1 MKTSPVGRPIK
12 INDLEDLENIQRKH
26 EIPRDNKLYGKWGR
40 KPNRRM
46 RMEHSQNLYG
56 LFVVYRYV
64 CVDDIIINFTIV
76 VSIQTYLRFYLVLHR
91 FSYMFIDHFVLLK
104 WLSIQHNFLLL
115 LLHVFFLPS
124 NKANLFRHL
133 LFSKIYIDKPRLIIL
148 CRIC

>member
-1 MKTSPVGRPIK
+1 MKTSPGGRPIK

-26 EIPRDNKLYGKWGR
+26 EIPRDNKLYGKWER

-76 VSIQTYLRFYLVLHR
+76 VSIQTCLRFYLVLHR

-104 WLSIQHNFLLL
+104 SLSIQHNFLLL
-115 LLHVFFLPS
+115 LLHVFFLSS
-124 NKANLFRHL
+124 NKANLI
-133 LFSKIYIDKPRLIIL
+133 SPSVI
-148 CRIC
+148 

>member
-1 MKTSPVGRPIK
+1 MTTSPEGRPIK

-40 KPNRRM
+40 RPNRRM

-64 CVDDIIINFTIV
+64 CVDDIIINFTII
-76 VSIQTYLRFYLVLHR
+76 VSIQTCLRFYLVWHR
-91 FSYMFIDHFVLLK
+91 FSYMFISHFALLK

-115 LLHVFFLPS
+115 LLHVFFS
-124 NKANLFRHL
+124 
-133 LFSKIYIDKPRLIIL
+133 SK
-148 CRIC
+148 

>member
-1 MKTSPVGRPIK
+1 MKTSPEGRPIK
-12 INDLEDLENIQRKH
+12 INDLEDLGNIQRKH

-76 VSIQTYLRFYLVLHR
+76 VSIQTCLRFYLVLHR
-91 FSYMFIDHFVLLK
+91 FSHMFIDHFVLLK
-104 WLSIQHNFLLL
+104 
-115 LLHVFFLPS
+115 
-124 NKANLFRHL
+124 
-133 LFSKIYIDKPRLIIL
+133 
-148 CRIC
+148 

>member
-1 MKTSPVGRPIK
+1 MKTSPGGRPIK

-76 VSIQTYLRFYLVLHR
+76 VSIQTCLRFYLVLHR

-104 WLSIQHNFLLL
+104 SLSIQHNFLLL

-124 NKANLFRHL
+124 NKANLI
-133 LFSKIYIDKPRLIIL
+133 SPSVI
-148 CRIC
+148 

>member
-1 MKTSPVGRPIK
+1 MKTSPEGRPIK

-76 VSIQTYLRFYLVLHR
+76 VSIQTCLRFYLVLHR

-104 WLSIQHNFLLL
+104 WLSLQHNFLLL

-124 NKANLFRHL
+124 NKANLFA
-133 LFSKIYIDKPRLIIL
+133 
-148 CRIC
+148 ICYLAKFTSTNLA

>member
-1 MKTSPVGRPIK
+1 MKTSLEGRPIK
-12 INDLEDLENIQRKH
+12 INDLKDLENIQRKH

-64 CVDDIIINFTIV
+64 CVDDIIVNFTIV
-76 VSIQTYLRFYLVLHR
+76 VSIQTCLRFYLVLHR

-104 WLSIQHNFLLL
+104 WISIQHNFLIL
-115 LLHVFFLPS
+115 LLHVFF
-124 NKANLFRHL
+124 F
-133 LFSKIYIDKPRLIIL
+133 FQVIRLIL
-148 CRIC
+148 FAICYLAKFTSTNLA

>member
-1 MKTSPVGRPIK
+1 MKTSPGGRPIK

-26 EIPRDNKLYGKWGR
+26 EIPRDNKLYGKWER

-76 VSIQTYLRFYLVLHR
+76 VSIQTCLRFYLVLHR

-104 WLSIQHNFLLL
+104 WLSNNII
-115 LLHVFFLPS
+115 FFLPS
-124 NKANLFRHL
+124 NKANLICHL

-148 CRIC
+148 CRVR